1 MGAHDRI
8 ESKANMK
15 KTKQTEE
22 ALLEQLRKTPIVQI
36 ACEKLGISRWTLY
49 RWKKEDS
56 DLAKKIDDAIFEGRL
71 LVNDLAESQLISA
84 VKDRNFGAIT
94 YWLKHHHPSYATRV
108 KIEGELNV
116 IEELSPEQKELV
128 RKALKLANITLEN
141 YEQ

>member
-8 ESKANMK
+8 ESEAYMK
-15 KTKQTEE
+15 KTTQTEE

-108 KIEGELNV
+108 KIEGELNL

>member
-1 MGAHDRI
+1 
-8 ESKANMK
+8 MK
-15 KTKQTEE
+15 KTTQTEE

-108 KIEGELNV
+108 KIEGELNL

-141 YEQ
+141 YE

>member
-1 MGAHDRI
+1 
-8 ESKANMK
+8 MK